1 MIVKTDID
9 TKNKTILRPCW
20 AQIDLS
26 KISKNLQKI
35 TKQMNGAK
43 VMFVVKCNGYGH
55 GAYEVSREAEQSGFC
70 DFLGVAS
77 VEEGIYLREKG
88 IKLPILVLGS
98 IYPFEAFDY
107 CIKNNLSITIASLD
121 SAKEVVKISDKLGR
135 IAKCHIKV
143 DTGMGRIGTRAG
155 GILEIAKTLQAGKNI
170 ELEGIYSHFSCAHSD
185 AKYTKHQT
193 TIFDIVVDECKKA
206 GIDFKIKHIAN
217 SYGMLNFPDSR
228 LDMVRTGLAVY
239 GIMKG
244 YEDALEWKSKIVFL
258 KSMPKGS
265 FVGYDNTYKCD
276 SEKRIATIPVGYGD
290 GYYRRLSNQAEVL
303 INGQRCKIV
312 GNISMDMMTID
323 VSHLKNVKVGDE
335 VVLIGH
341 SQNAK
346 IPVSE
351 LAHILGTNSYSII
364 CNISSRVPRVYK

>member
-1 MIVKTDID
+1 MVIKTD
-9 TKNKTILRPCW
+9 TSNKVMLRPCW
-20 AQIDLS
+20 AEVHLS

-35 TKQMNGAK
+35 TKQIAPAK

-77 VEEGIYLREKG
+77 IEEGLYLREKG
-88 IKLPILVLGS
+88 INLPILVLGS
-98 IYPFEAFDY
+98 IYPFEAFEY
-107 CIKNNLSITIASLD
+107 AIKNDLSITVASLD
-121 SAKEVVKISDKLGR
+121 SAKEVVKISDALNLT
-135 IAKCHIKV
+135 AKCHIKV

-155 GILEIAKTLQAGKNI
+155 GILKIAQILKQGKNI
-170 ELEGIYSHFSCAHSD
+170 NLEGIYSHFSCAHSD
-185 AKYTKHQT
+185 SKYTKHQT
-193 TIFDIVVDECKKA
+193 TIFNIVIDECKKEN
-206 GIDFKIKHIAN
+206 INFKIKHIAN

-244 YEDALEWKSKIVFL
+244 YEDALEWKSKIIFL
-258 KSMPKGS
+258 KNMPKGS
-265 FVGYDNTYKCD
+265 FIGYDNTYKCD
-276 SEKRIATIPVGYGD
+276 DEKRIATIPVGYGD
-290 GYYRRLSNQAEVL
+290 GYYRRLSNQSKVL
-303 INGQRCKIV
+303 VNGQRCKIV

-335 VVLIGH
+335 VVLIGR
-341 SQNAK
+341 SENDK

-351 LAHILGTNSYSII
+351 LANILGTNSYSII
-364 CNISSRVPRVYK
+364 CNISNRVPRVYK

>member
-1 MIVKTDID
+1 MVRTIVN
-9 TKNKTILRPCW
+9 KNKIILRPCW
-20 AQIDLS
+20 AEVDLS
-26 KISKNLQKI
+26 KISKNIQKI
-35 TKQMNGAK
+35 TKQIDPAK
-43 VMFVVKCNGYGH
+43 IMFVVKCNGYGH
-55 GAYEVSREAEQSGFC
+55 GAYEVSREAEKSGFC

-77 VEEGIYLREKG
+77 IEEGLYLREKG

-98 IYPFEAFDY
+98 IYPFEAFEY
-107 CIKNNLSITIASLD
+107 AIKNNLSITVASLD
-121 SAKEVVKISDKLGR
+121 SAEQVVKISDALNLT
-135 IAKCHIKV
+135 AKCHIKV

-155 GILEIAKTLQAGKNI
+155 GILKIAQILKQGKNI

-193 TIFDIVVDECKKA
+193 TIFNIVVDECKKA
-206 GIDFKIKHIAN
+206 KINFKIKHIAN

-258 KSMPKGS
+258 KNMPKGS
-265 FVGYDNTYKCD
+265 FVGYDNNYKCD

-290 GYYRRLSNQAEVL
+290 GYYRGLSNQAEVL
-303 INGQRCKIV
+303 VNGQRCKIV

-323 VSHLKNVKVGDE
+323 VSHLKKVNVGDE
-335 VVLIGH
+335 VVLIGK
-341 SQNAK
+341 SGTDK

-351 LAHILGTNSYSII
+351 LASILGTNSYSII
-364 CNISSRVPRVYK
+364 CNIGIRVPRIYK